1 MKNLILSLITIISI
15 STISNAQDKEKIK
28 GSREIATK
36 LNTVAPFNRLVV
48 GEAFEV
54 RLLRSDEYS
63 VEVTADDN
71 LHDAIELKSF
81 DGTLSFKTTKKITS
95 SKKMEI
101 TVFYSDSLDTIEVKD
116 KAEIHSDVTLK
127 FKDLTL
133 VTNNSSKSFLTIKS
147 NKFKLS
153 HNGDS
158 KAELNVTSD
167 HMTLE
172 LNDNS
177 NIEALLNGKNL
188 EIDMVQR
195 SKAKIEG
202 DTSNFELNVDNSC
215 QFTGEKL
222 TANKANLT
230 TNNRC
235 KVEIEVKDELT
246 ISASG
251 TSEISI
257 YGSPK
262 INLQKFEDEAIL
274 YKKKK

>member
-15 STISNAQDKEKIK
+15 ATISNAQEKIK
-28 GSREIATK
+28 GSREVATK
-36 LNTVAPFNRLVV
+36 LKTVTPFNRLVV
-48 GEAFEV
+48 GEEFEV

-71 LHDAIELKSF
+71 LHDVIEIMSF

-95 SKKMEI
+95 AKKMEI
-101 TVFYSDSLDTIEVKD
+101 TVFYSDSLNTIEVKD

-133 VTNNSSKSFLTIKS
+133 LTNQNSKTYLTVKS

-153 HNGDS
+153 HNEDS
-158 KAELNVTSD
+158 KAELNITAD
-167 HMTLE
+167 NITLE

-177 NIEALLNGKNL
+177 NIKALVNSNNL

-202 DTSNFELNVDNSC
+202 DTPNLELNVDNSC

-222 TANKANLT
+222 TAKKAKLT

-235 KVEIEVKDELT
+235 KVEIEVKEELT
-246 ISASG
+246 INASG

-257 YGSPK
+257 YGTPK
-262 INLQKFEDEAIL
+262 INLNKFEDEAVL
-274 YKKKK
+274 YKKK